1 MDRREF
7 LAATAAALAAS
18 GCSHQDNKEAKQLHL
33 KECTPA
39 QRAKRLADKRS
50 TVALVHCASYDDDI
64 FAAMKTQA
72 LQLTGSAFLPDFKG
86 KRVVLKPNMV
96 EIQPGHPITTNP
108 AVLAAAVKLVDYLGA
123 KEIIVAEGPGHM
135 RDTEMLLARSGIGP
149 MVKKLG
155 LKFVDL
161 NLDDIEA
168 VENPDSFTGL
178 HQVWM
183 PKTIM
188 TADAVVSVPKMKT
201 HHWVGVTCS
210 MKNLFG
216 TVPGRKYGWPKNLL
230 HVRGI
235 PNWIIDLQHIVRPQM
250 AVVDAIVAMEGDG
263 PINGTPKN
271 TQFVAFGKDL
281 AAIDATCIRTMEFP
295 LESIPYMYMA
305 GQVVGN
311 IEENAIDVVGSTIAA
326 LKQPFA
332 KPLTMT
338 DPSYLANAT
347 KQSS

>member
-18 GCSHQDNKEAKQLHL
+18 SCTHSKSGSSDKDSFVLTEF
-33 KECTPA
+33 TPA
-39 QRAKRLADKRS
+39 QQAKRRADKQS
-50 TVALVHCASYDDDI
+50 TVGLIGCDSYDGDI
-64 FAAMKTQA
+64 FAAIKKEVESM
-72 LQLTGSAFLPDFKG
+72 QLPNFRG

-96 EIQPGHPITTNP
+96 EIEEGHPITTNP

-123 KEIIVAEGPGHM
+123 SEIIIAEGPGHM
-135 RDTEMLLARSGIGP
+135 RDTEMVLARSGIGA

-155 LKFVDL
+155 LRFVDL

-168 VENPDSFTGL
+168 VQTPDSFTGL
-178 HQVWM
+178 HEVYM

-188 TADAVVSVPKMKT
+188 AADAVVSVPKLKT

-230 HVRGI
+230 HQKGI
-235 PNWIIDLQHIVRPQM
+235 TKWIIDLQHIVRPQL
-250 AVVDAIVAMEGDG
+250 AVVDAIIAMEGDG
-263 PINGTPKN
+263 PINGTAKH
-271 TQFVAFGKDL
+271 TGFVVIGSDL
-281 AAIDATCIRTMEFP
+281 AAVDATCIRTMEIAI
-295 LESIPYMYMA
+295 EAIPYMYMA

-311 IEENAIDVVGSTIAA
+311 IDEHAINVIGRSIASVR
-326 LKQPFA
+326 QPFV
-332 KPLTMT
+332 KPATLL
-338 DPSYLANAT
+338 DPSLIANAT
-347 KQSS
+347 RQSS

>member
-1 MDRREF
+1 MDRRQF

-18 GCSHQDNKEAKQLHL
+18 GCTHKEDKASSPFHL
-33 KECTPA
+33 TECNEA
-39 QRAKRLADKRS
+39 QRAKRRADERS

-72 LQLTGSAFLPDFKG
+72 ANAHLPDFKG

-155 LKFVDL
+155 LQFVDL
-161 NLDDIEA
+161 NLDDIAA
-168 VENPDSFTGL
+168 VQTPDSFTGL
-178 HQVWM
+178 HEVWM
-183 PKTIM
+183 PKTILS
-188 TADAVVSVPKMKT
+188 ADAVVSVPKMKT

-250 AVVDAIVAMEGDG
+250 AVVDAVVAMEGDG

-281 AAIDATCIRTMEFP
+281 AAVDATCIRTMEFS
-295 LESIPYMYMA
+295 LDRIPYMYMA

-311 IEENAIDVVGSTIAA
+311 TDESAIDVIGSTIDAV
-326 LKQPFA
+326 KQPFA
-332 KPLTMT
+332 KPLTMI
-338 DPSYLANAT
+338 DPSYLVNAT